1 MVGECDVKDSTIL
14 SADDREFLEE
24 LSEYLEVL
32 GNSARLRI
40 IRLLEKEPMD
50 AGTLS
55 HRTKISYENTK
66 KHLAKL
72 LGAGLVTR
80 MPGLGRETSKGVHPA
95 WIYLPV
101 PGVLERIQRDLGVIS
116 SMPVGMSAEAIGERI
131 ASVRLQIGRELC
143 AERWMLLVLGGE
155 WDGRVIPLVQPK
167 TELGR
172 GREGGITREGN
183 TTRVAFPQ
191 SYRSVTRLE
200 KPHSVVR
207 IHGDKCAIE
216 DTGSRGGT
224 FLNGKRV
231 VPLEQIGLR
240 DGDRVMLSRGD
251 FSVTLVF
258 LEGSAHGDRST

>member
-80 MPGLGRETSKGVHPA
+80 MPGLAGRRQREYT
-95 WIYLPV
+95 LP
-101 PGVLERIQRDLGVIS
+101 GYIS
-116 SMPVGMSAEAIGERI
+116 PSPVS
-131 ASVRLQIGRELC
+131 
-143 AERWMLLVLGGE
+143 W
-155 WDGRVIPLVQPK
+155 
-167 TELGR
+167 
-172 GREGGITREGN
+172 N
-183 TTRVAFPQ
+183 
-191 SYRSVTRLE
+191 
-200 KPHSVVR
+200 
-207 IHGDKCAIE
+207 
-216 DTGSRGGT
+216 GSRGISG
-224 FLNGKRV
+224 
-231 VPLEQIGLR
+231 
-240 DGDRVMLSRGD
+240 
-251 FSVTLVF
+251 
-258 LEGSAHGDRST
+258 